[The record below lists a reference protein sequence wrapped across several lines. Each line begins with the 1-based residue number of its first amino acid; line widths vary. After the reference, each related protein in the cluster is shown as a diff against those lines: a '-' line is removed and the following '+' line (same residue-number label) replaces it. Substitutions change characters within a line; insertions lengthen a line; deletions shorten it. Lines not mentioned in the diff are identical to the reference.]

1 MLSDYEYIGNRKIN
15 VYMYNNDCIRISTSL
30 LNLESEYKAYGF
42 ASPHKS
48 YLVNY
53 RYIKNINA
61 KSLFISD
68 DSEIPISHGKKT
80 EIQEQFMR
88 LLRNE
93 DLT

>member
-1 MLSDYEYIGNRKIN
+1 M
-15 VYMYNNDCIRISTSL
+15 
-30 LNLESEYKAYGF
+30 
-42 ASPHKS
+42 
-48 YLVNY
+48 LVNY